1 MPWSATQA
9 FPHPLANVQSSN
21 ADVSLT
27 NYVTYSL
34 IDMLTWQ
41 GLGDVINRFR
51 VRTLGLEP
59 MSLIWAPGVLHRLK
73 IPHTYCWSVLS
84 SGSGKCSLS

>member
-21 ADVSLT
+21 ADVSMT
-27 NYVTYSL
+27 NYITYSL
-34 IDMLTWQ
+34 IEMLTWQ

-59 MSLIWAPGVLHRLK
+59 MSSIWAPGILQRLK
-73 IPHTYCWSVLS
+73 IPHTYCWLVLS
-84 SGSGKCSLS
+84 PDSGKSSQ